1 MATLLSDHFTLEEMI
16 ETSHR
21 NLDNT
26 PSPEALV
33 ELKRLCQDTLE
44 AARAIIGPI
53 RISSGYRSP
62 EVNAAVRG
70 QPTSQHMKGE
80 AADCLPLSEGALKDF
95 AQKLLDSD
103 TFVFDQIIYEFG
115 RWIHISHAPQD
126 REPRMQALMIG
137 SWTGGKYVDFD
148 YDKIP

>member
-1 MATLLSDHFTLEEMI
+1 MATYLSKHFTLEELT

-26 PSPEALV
+26 PSPEAKV
-33 ELKRLCQDTLE
+33 ELERLAKDTLE
-44 AARAIIGPI
+44 SAREIVGPMHI
-53 RISSGYRSP
+53 NSGFRSP
-62 EVNAAVRG
+62 AVNEAVKG
-70 QPTSQHMKGE
+70 QPTSQHMKGQ
-80 AADCLPLSEGALKDF
+80 AADCIPLKEGKLKDF
-95 AQKLLDSD
+95 CKALVDSQ

-126 REPRMQALMIG
+126 RKPRMQSLMVG
-137 SWTGGKYVDFD
+137 TWTEGKYLPFD